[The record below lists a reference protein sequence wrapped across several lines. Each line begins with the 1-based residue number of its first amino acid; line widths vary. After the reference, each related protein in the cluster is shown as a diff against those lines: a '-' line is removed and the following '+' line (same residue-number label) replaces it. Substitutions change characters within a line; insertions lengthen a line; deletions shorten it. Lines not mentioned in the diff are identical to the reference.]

1 MIMLSRSALAPR
13 PAAPEDEHAIARV
26 ADVPSQIRQ
35 EAPANDDESTAKFSF
50 YGDPLFGMAIAS
62 VILFAVLAALV
73 ALS

>member
-1 MIMLSRSALAPR
+1 MRSRTALAPR
-13 PAAPEDEHAIARV
+13 PTAPEDDHAVARTG
-26 ADVPSQIRQ
+26 DVPSPVRQ
-35 EAPANDDESTAKFSF
+35 EAPANDDESAAEFSF

>member
-1 MIMLSRSALAPR
+1 MSSRPVLAPR
-13 PAAPEDEHAIARV
+13 SGAPEDEHASARV
-26 ADVPSQIRQ
+26 ADVPPPMRQ

>member
-1 MIMLSRSALAPR
+1 MSPRPAVAPR
-13 PAAPEDEHAIARV
+13 PTVAEGGHVTARV
-26 ADVPSQIRQ
+26 AEVPSPIRH
-35 EAPANDDESTAKFSF
+35 EAPANDDESTAEFSF